1 MGMLMLAISVAAI
14 LRAAVVNIVRDY
26 YNCSDGLKYAY
37 YNCSNGLKYV
47 RGYNDLPSH

>member
-1 MGMLMLAISVAAI
+1 MSAMSVAAI
-14 LRAAVVNIVRDY
+14 LRTAVVNIVRDY

-47 RGYNDLPSH
+47 SGYNDLPSH